1 MKKLESKI
9 ILSYL
14 KNALKISS
22 KKKITINSYLKDIIE
37 LDSFGW
43 LLVIEYL
50 DKRDL
55 HLNVKKITNIKKVKD
70 LKKIIL
76 KKYD

>member
-1 MKKLESKI
+1 MKKLESKL
-9 ILSYL
+9 ILSYI
-14 KNALKISS
+14 KNALNISS
-22 KKKITINSYLKDIIE
+22 KKKITINSDLKDIIE

-50 DKRDL
+50 DKRKL
-55 HLNVKKITNIKKVKD
+55 YLNVNKIINVKKVKD

-76 KKYD
+76 NKI